1 MLVKWLLMLLTVLNE
16 CLYDGELEMHGR
28 KNSTVYVSQLPVS
41 CFILI
46 AFEIKQTL

>member
-1 MLVKWLLMLLTVLNE
+1 MRVKWLLMLSTALNE
-16 CLYDGELEMHGR
+16 CLYDDELEVHGR
-28 KNSTVYVSQLPVS
+28 KNSTVYISQLPVS